1 MITAENYLIHPKLF
15 IEEILGYQVQPHHA
29 KIFRHIRMNDRTID
43 LAPRGFGKST
53 VGDVAYVIWRIVQD
67 RNIRIL
73 IVSNTQRQA
82 EAFIRE
88 IKSQM
93 IGNEKLISMYGE
105 FIGEFKKWTESEV
118 IVNGRKSVQKES
130 TLTGLGAS
138 GQVISKH
145 FDIIIGDDIVDFE
158 NARTELQRQ
167 KLIEWYYSSLMP
179 TLEPDGEL
187 HLIGTRYH
195 PFDLYQTLIDSGGYN
210 IQTQQAITDGKSLW
224 PDKFSFE
231 LLEQKKQ
238 ESGSLIFNMQYQNNV
253 ELAKQGSII
262 KYIWMQ
268 WYDSIPNNLKIFM
281 GVDLAISSSE
291 TADYFVI
298 CTIGID
304 PENKIYVLDMFRSRL
319 SFKEQME
326 MIKKKAEEWKPIRIG
341 IEANAYQK
349 AMGQELI
356 RTTQLP
362 IKQITTIKDKVSRA
376 QRRSAE
382 FENGRVFL
390 KKDMHLFVD
399 ELVLFPDAAHDDLF
413 DGYDICR
420 QASEAVQIKPLPQ
433 FGSGIGIGYGVRI

>member
-1 MITAENYLIHPKLF
+1 MQDQDKIAILRTPRRF
-15 IEEILGYQVQPHHA
+15 IEDVLGYHVAPHHA
-29 KIFRHIRMNDRTID
+29 RIFRHVRMHDRTID

-53 VGDVAYVIWRIVQD
+53 IGDVAYCIWRIVQD

-73 IVSNTQRQA
+73 VVSNTQRQA

-158 NARTELQRQ
+158 NARTELQRE

-179 TLEPDGEL
+179 TLEPNGEI

-195 PFDLYQTLIDSGGYN
+195 PFDLYQTLIDYGGYS
-210 IQTQQAITDGKSLW
+210 IQVQQAITDGKSLW
-224 PDKFSFE
+224 PDKFSLE
-231 LLEQKKQ
+231 LLEQKRQ
-238 ESGSLIFNMQYQNNV
+238 ESGSLIFNMQYQNNA
-253 ELAKQGSII
+253 ELARQGHIF
-262 KYIWMQ
+262 KYTWMQ
-268 WYDSIPNNLKIFM
+268 WYDVIPINLRIFQ
-281 GVDLAISSSE
+281 GVDLAISMAE

-298 CTIGID
+298 CTIGMD
-304 PENKIYVLDMFRSRL
+304 AENKIYVLDMVRSRL

-326 MIKKKAEEWKPIRIG
+326 MIKKKGKEWSPIRIG
-341 IEANAYQK
+341 IESNTYQK
-349 AMGQELI
+349 VLGQELI
-356 RTTQLP
+356 RTTDLP
-362 IKQITTIKDKVSRA
+362 IRQITTLKDKVTRA

-382 FENGRVFL
+382 FENGKVFL
-390 KKDMHLFVD
+390 KKDMHIFVD
-399 ELVLFPDAAHDDLF
+399 ELVLFPDSSHDDTF
-413 DGYDICR
+413 DAYDFAR
-420 QASEAVQIKPLPQ
+420 QVSKDEIKYVPPQ
-433 FGSGIGIGYGVRI
+433 FGSGIGYGGV